1 MTNPPVNLI
10 VFIGVHLVYPELVAW
25 WVDVAYR
32 VFECC
37 YEEGAHVVEVRVVL
51 WLVWVVWSKNSVQQ
65 TQNDNPN
72 EHESGKVDNI
82 SAGWAYQLDEEAKVC
97 IDFEVFKQFKG
108 NA

>member
-10 VFIGVHLVYPELVAW
+10 VFIGVHLLNPELVAW

-51 WLVWVVWSKNSVQQ
+51 VLV
-65 TQNDNPN
+65 
-72 EHESGKVDNI
+72 
-82 SAGWAYQLDEEAKVC
+82 
-97 IDFEVFKQFKG
+97 
-108 NA
+108 